1 MRWQNFDDE
10 IELRNHNLSIWFH
23 IFVLSN
29 DLNILKTIFERSNKS
44 NQKNMRRLGPTS
56 SSSTFNNHKNR
67 LCRIADTSAYAKCNF
82 IFWKRTW
89 ESFHQK
95 RSETGSSTT
104 TERVEDQETLETG
117 TIVREF
123 SDSVKDIVNELFAN
137 SIVTS
142 SIVVG
147 SILFARNQLLWMEE
161 LFVWSRSYWISS
173 LKIVRSYHIDRQKN
187 DVPESITDGSKSTK
201 TALGTWRP
209 EPVDEKKVENESS
222 VAETESAPMVP
233 SGLIPC
239 SIQ

>member
-1 MRWQNFDDE
+1 MRCQNVVDE
-10 IELRNHNLSIWFH
+10 VELRNHNLSTWFH

-29 DLNILKTIFERSNKS
+29 DLYILKTIFERSNKS

-56 SSSTFNNHKNR
+56 SSSTFNKRKNR
-67 LCRIADTSAYAKCNF
+67 LCSIVYTSAKWDS

-89 ESFHQK
+89 KSFHQK
-95 RSETGSSTT
+95 RGETGSSTT

-117 TIVREF
+117 AIVREF
-123 SDSVKDIVNELFAN
+123 SDSIKNIVNELFAN
-137 SIVTS
+137 SVVTS

-147 SILFARNQLLWMEE
+147 SIFFARNQLFWMEE
-161 LFVWSRSYWISS
+161 LFVWSRSYWIRS
-173 LKIVRSYHIDRQKN
+173 LKIVRSYHIDRLKN
-187 DVPESITDGSKSTK
+187 DIPESITDGSKSTK

-233 SGLIPC
+233 SGLMPC